1 MNTLFDMTEEID
13 TVEYT
18 ASSIEVKE
26 GDLFQLGRHRLLCGD
41 CTIKENI
48 DLLMNGKKSD
58 MVFTDPPYN
67 VNYSSKNIFL
77 NSIDKGNHIQMEI
90 KNDKMSD
97 DYFYSFLLQVFNN
110 MKNILNTYSS
120 YYICCSGISIDIF
133 IQALKKNKFK
143 YSSLIIWNKNNH
155 VLGRSDY
162 NYKHEPILYGWKD
175 RHRFYGNGFF
185 KTTVWDIVKPL
196 KNDLHPTMKPI
207 ELIVNAILNSSLE
220 NMIVFDG
227 FLGSGSTLIV
237 CEHTNRIC
245 YGMEIE
251 PHYCSVIINRW
262 QKYTNKKAIK
272 IKG

>member
-1 MNTLFDMTEEID
+1 MNMLFDMTDELD
-13 TVEYT
+13 TVDT
-18 ASSIEVKE
+18 KSAITVKT
-26 GDLFQLGRHRLLCGD
+26 GDLFQLGNHRFLCGD

-48 DLLMNGKKSD
+48 DLLMNGKKAD

-67 VNYSSKNIFL
+67 VDYSSKNQFL
-77 NSIDKGNHIQMEI
+77 NSIDKGNSIQREI

-97 DYFYSFLLQVFNN
+97 TCFYSFLFKVFNN
-110 MKNILNTYSS
+110 IKNILNTYNS
-120 YYICCSGISIDIF
+120 YYICCSDRCIDIF
-133 IQALKKNKFK
+133 IQALKENKFV
-143 YSSLIIWNKNNH
+143 YSNQIIWNKNNH
-155 VLGRSDY
+155 VLCRSDY

-185 KTTVWDIVKPL
+185 KTTVWDIAKLL

-227 FLGSGSTLIV
+227 FLGSGSTLIA
-237 CEHTNRIC
+237 CEYTNRIC

-272 IKG
+272 ILGV

>member
-1 MNTLFDMTEEID
+1 MNTLFDMTDELD

-26 GDLFQLGRHRLLCGD
+26 GDLFQLGNHRLLCGD

-48 DLLMNGKKSD
+48 DLLMDGKKVD

-67 VNYSSKNIFL
+67 VDYSSKNQFL
-77 NSIDKGNHIQMEI
+77 NSIDKSNSIQREI

-97 DYFYSFLLQVFNN
+97 DNFYSFLLQVFNN
-110 MKNILNTYSS
+110 IKNILNTYNS
-120 YYICCSGISIDIF
+120 YYICCGSFIDIF
-133 IQALKKNKFK
+133 IQALKENKFV
-143 YSSLIIWNKNNH
+143 YTNLIIWNKNNS

-162 NYKHEPILYGWKD
+162 NYKHESILYGWKD
-175 RHRFYGNGFF
+175 RHRFYSNGFF
-185 KTTVWDIVKPL
+185 KTTVWDIAKPL

-207 ELIVNAILNSSLE
+207 GLMVNAILNSSLE
-220 NMIVFDG
+220 NMIVYDC
-227 FLGSGSTLIV
+227 FLGSGSTLIA